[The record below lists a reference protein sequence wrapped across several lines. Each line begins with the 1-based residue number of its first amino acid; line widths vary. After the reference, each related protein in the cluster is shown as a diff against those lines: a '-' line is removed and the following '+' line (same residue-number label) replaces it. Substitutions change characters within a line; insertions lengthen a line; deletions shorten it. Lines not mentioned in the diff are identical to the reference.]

1 MEFTPGQHSGP
12 GLSAVASPSSDER
25 WCWVFCPSKR
35 EENYCFEVRFFLPH
49 WEAQYI
55 IYIFLLMFSF
65 ERVSLCNP
73 AWPWPHDH
81 LSPASVYW
89 EHVGS
94 CTIPSQYLLLSPCP
108 LFVTDLPSNCWT
120 STHPQLMWHELGF
133 HPAPPGCGNEFF
145 FSHPAFGTHTHIYTK
160 INRRKRSKFF

>member
-94 CTIPSQYLLLSPCP
+94 STIPSHYLLLSPCP

-160 INRRKRSKFF
+160 N